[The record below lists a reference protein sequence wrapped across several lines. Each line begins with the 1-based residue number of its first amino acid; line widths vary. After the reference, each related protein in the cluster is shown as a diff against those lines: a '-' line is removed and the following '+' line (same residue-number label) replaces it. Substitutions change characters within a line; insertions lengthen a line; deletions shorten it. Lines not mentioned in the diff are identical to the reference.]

1 MTLAVLMFGWE
12 FPPHSSGGLGTA
24 CEGIVKALC
33 RKGVRVTLVLP
44 KNPGCDIQNC
54 TVISPQAGP
63 LEKKY
68 VRTLLRAYQTPL
80 DYEELY
86 REAQSGERDLYGVTL
101 LAEVERY
108 ADLAEG
114 IARSAEFDV
123 IHCHDWMTY
132 PAGMRAKQAS
142 GKPLIVHVHATE
154 FDRCGGSEGISQAVY
169 AIEREGMHASDRVV
183 AVSRF
188 TRDCIVEHYGVPPEK
203 VSIIH
208 NAVEFRQE
216 DLQQAPASRK
226 KGPLVLFLGRITLQK
241 GPDYFLAAARKV
253 LQVRKDVTFVFAGA
267 GDMQKQ
273 MVQDVAASGL
283 GDRILFTGWLRGHD
297 VDRMYQLADLYIMPS
312 VSEPFGITPLEAMRN
327 DVPVIISKQ
336 SGVSEVIH
344 HCLKVDFWDIDELAS
359 KILAVLEHRELRSE
373 LVRQGR
379 SEVMGLNWDA
389 PAQKCIALYREA
401 LHSPG

>member
-1 MTLAVLMFGWE
+1 MTLRVLMFGWE

-24 CEGIVKALC
+24 CEGLVKALC
-33 RKGVRVTLVLP
+33 KKGVHVTLVLP
-44 KNPGCDIQNC
+44 KHPGCDIPNC
-54 TVISPQAGP
+54 TVISPQAGT

-68 VRTLLRAYQTPL
+68 VKTLLMAYQTSGS
-80 DYEELY
+80 YEEIY
-86 REAQSGERDLYGVTL
+86 REAQSSERDLYGMTL

-114 IARSAEFDV
+114 IARSEAFDI

-132 PAGMRAKQAS
+132 PAGMRAQQAS

-154 FDRCGGSEGISQAVY
+154 FDRCGGSEGVSQRVY
-169 AIEREGMHASDRVV
+169 DIEREGMHASDRVV

-188 TRDCIVEHYGVPPEK
+188 TRDGIVEHYGVPAEK
-203 VSIIH
+203 VCVVH
-208 NAVEFRQE
+208 NAVEFHQE
-216 DLQQAPASRK
+216 DLQQAPASQK
-226 KGPLVLFLGRITLQK
+226 NGFLVLFLGRITLQK
-241 GPDYFLAAARKV
+241 GPDYFLAAAKKV
-253 LQVRKDVTFVFAGA
+253 LEVRKDVTFVFAGA
-267 GDMQKQ
+267 GDMQKR
-273 MVQDVAASGL
+273 MIQDVAASGL
-283 GDRILFTGWLRGHD
+283 SDRILFTGWLRGHD

-359 KILAVLEHRELRSE
+359 KILAVLEHRELKGE
-373 LVRQGR
+373 LVHQGR
-379 SEVMGLNWDA
+379 NEVIGLKWDV
-389 PAQKCIALYREA
+389 PADKCIDLYREV
-401 LHSPG
+401 LHSRG